1 MYNTLAQYSAII
13 TTQAKALLHSNI
25 INLNSTQRSAFRTI
39 NLHAEKLAW
48 TVAALERTHEDK
60 LPHFIATQLE
70 HLVAPIQ
77 RYAELLNTAWVGKL
91 NHDQS
96 MHVEI
101 ILNSAIDL
109 SHLLSRRDADNHARA

>member
-1 MYNTLAQYSAII
+1 MYTTLAQYSTII

-25 INLNSTQRSAFRTI
+25 LNLNNTQRSAFRTI

-48 TVAALERTHEDK
+48 TVAALERTYEDK
-60 LPHFIATQLE
+60 LPGFIAQQLE

-77 RYAELLNTAWVGKL
+77 RYAELLNTAWVGQL
-91 NHDQS
+91 NHNQA

-109 SHLLSRRDADNHARA
+109 AHLLNRHGADNQARA

>member
-1 MYNTLAQYSAII
+1 MYNSLAQYSTII
-13 TTQAKALLHSNI
+13 TTQAKALLHSNLV
-25 INLNSTQRSAFRTI
+25 NLNKTQRSAFRTI

-48 TVAALERTHEDK
+48 TVAALERTYEDK
-60 LPHFIATQLE
+60 LPRFIAEQLA

-77 RYAELLNTAWVGKL
+77 RYAELLNTPWVGKL

-96 MHVEI
+96 MHIEI

-109 SHLLSRRDADNHARA
+109 ACLLNRQGREAQTSA

>member
-1 MYNTLAQYSAII
+1 MYTTLLQYSTII

-25 INLNSTQRSAFRTI
+25 INLNNTQRSAFRTI

-48 TVAALERTHEDK
+48 TVAALERTYEDK
-60 LPHFIATQLE
+60 IPQFIAMQLE

-77 RYAELLNTAWVGKL
+77 RYAELLNTSWVGQL

-96 MHVEI
+96 MHVDI

-109 SHLLSRRDADNHARA
+109 AHLLNRHNSDNQVRA

>member
-1 MYNTLAQYSAII
+1 MYTTLLQYSTII

-25 INLNSTQRSAFRTI
+25 INLNNTQRSAFRTI

-48 TVAALERTHEDK
+48 TVAALERTYEDK
-60 LPHFIATQLE
+60 IPHFITTQLE

-77 RYAELLNTAWVGKL
+77 RYAELLNTAWVGQL

-96 MHVEI
+96 MHVDI

-109 SHLLSRRDADNHARA
+109 ANLLNRHNSDNQVRA